1 MEQHSMKKKETFFPY
16 SLLQNKREASD
27 CLGSPSQKNLQA
39 CEAAIETRDCW
50 PKLFGYLKLGSQVEL
65 YQDGIHCFTCLLR
78 VKRWGFFPP
87 LRGRK

>member
-16 SLLQNKREASD
+16 SLLRNEGSLRLAR
-27 CLGSPSQKNLQA
+27 SPSQKNLQA